1 MQRSPRNVRAFAA
14 NLAGLLA
21 SVTLLAAAG
30 CGEVDDDAESDE
42 SAITGG
48 WETLNLLNG
57 WGNYNGTNNV
67 PAIGRVNGVLTL
79 RGALNGAAATDSHAF
94 TLPAGKRPLV
104 GEFLYLRIVTANN
117 TGGTLFIDPDHKARI
132 IGDGVAFPGPGAN
145 AKIFTSLDG
154 VSVDDTATNATPLVY
169 DGTTDNNWVHLY
181 GHRHQGNEPWAVSAK
196 MVAGFVRFQGFLKKA
211 DGGNPSSMFL
221 FQIPSAS
228 GFRPGQNVYVPVVL
242 CGGGGANQTYGR
254 LNILSSGNVYV
265 QPENGNTAAA
275 NCGVSFEGASYALSS
290 ATQTLNLQNG
300 WAPYSARP
308 VRVRNSGGVIRFQGA
323 LAGGTANTI
332 ANMLPTSM
340 RPPTTVYL
348 QADSWNAARARIVV
362 QSNGTVFFDTPS
374 LSVAQ
379 GFLSLDGVS
388 FGL

>member
-1 MQRSPRNVRAFAA
+1 MKQSPRSVL
-14 NLAGLLA
+14 LAG
-21 SVTLLAAAG
+21 VTLLVAAG
-30 CGEVDDDAESDE
+30 CGEADGIESVE

-48 WETLNLLNG
+48 WEPLGLLHG
-57 WGNYNGTNNV
+57 WSNYNGTTNA

-94 TLPAGKRPLV
+94 TLPSGKRPLV
-104 GEFLYLRIVTANN
+104 GESLYLRIVTANN
-117 TGGTLFIDPDHKARI
+117 TGGTLFIDPEHKARI
-132 IGDGVAFPGPGAN
+132 IGDGVAFPGPGPN

-154 VSVDDTATNATPLVY
+154 VSFDDTATNATPLVY
-169 DGTTDNNWVHLY
+169 DNTPDGNWVHLY

-196 MVAGFVRFQGFLKKA
+196 MVAGFVRFQGYLKKA

-221 FQIPSAS
+221 FQLPPE
-228 GFRPGQNVYVPVVL
+228 FRPGQNVYVPVIL
-242 CGGGGANQTYGR
+242 CGAGGANQTYGR
-254 LNILSSGNVYV
+254 LNILSTGNVYV

-275 NCGVSFEGASYALSS
+275 NCSVSFEGASYSLSS

-300 WAPYSARP
+300 WTSYSARP

-348 QADSWNAARARIVV
+348 QADSWSAARARIVIT
-362 QSNGTVFFDTPS
+362 SSGTVFFDTPS
-374 LSVAQ
+374 LGVAQ